1 VKRTGRKRPL
11 RIARR
16 RRFRPFRLT
25 RRMPGERRIGLEVLI
40 GALVGLV
47 LAYFAGK
54 EQDACEADGGKM
66 VKHTFTTRCEYP
78 DVPAQPVPDA
88 TTVPSVL
95 QTRDPQA
102 DSTLRHPVSPPAG
115 ETP

>member
-1 VKRTGRKRPL
+1 MKRTGRRRPL

-25 RRMPGERRIGLEVLI
+25 RMPGERRIWLEVLI

-66 VKHTFTTRCEYP
+66 VKRALTTRCEYP
-78 DVPAQPVPDA
+78 DERVQPAPDA
-88 TTVPSVL
+88 AMPPSVL
-95 QTRDPQA
+95 QTRNPEADPE
-102 DSTLRHPVSPPAG
+102 LRHRGSPSAG
-115 ETP
+115 ERP